1 MGASTGVIVGIGF
14 AVGAITAATAGAALA
29 VIGEVLAVVGAI
41 VIIFSVIEGAIERS
55 VRHRL
60 ESHPPPPTPNL
71 RAWPPPIQPTAD
83 FMRRVNQKLRDAID
97 ELWPKRAQI
106 KQYLEQMRAIVN
118 WVDTIG
124 KPHAPGHTYP
134 TR

>member
-55 VRHRL
+55 
-60 ESHPPPPTPNL
+60 
-71 RAWPPPIQPTAD
+71 
-83 FMRRVNQKLRDAID
+83 KLRDAID

-118 WVDTIG
+118 
-124 KPHAPGHTYP
+124 
-134 TR
+134 